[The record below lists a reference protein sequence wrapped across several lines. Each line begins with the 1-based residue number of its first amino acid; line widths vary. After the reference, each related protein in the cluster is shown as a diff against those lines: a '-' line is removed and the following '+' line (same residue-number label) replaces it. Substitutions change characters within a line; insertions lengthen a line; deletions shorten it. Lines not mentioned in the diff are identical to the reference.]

1 MSINMSTYQEI
12 LEAPQLFVQKS
23 GDDNWSREERA
34 FFRQLPDLLKTLR
47 HKWVAIH
54 EEQVVEVG
62 DSLRE
67 VLISV
72 SKRYPKTEVYI
83 QLVDEKLPVA
93 KMLSPR
99 RAMR

>member
-1 MSINMSTYQEI
+1 MSTYQEI
-12 LEAPQLFVQKS
+12 LEAPQLFVPKIK
-23 GDDNWSREERA
+23 DDKWSQEERA
-34 FFRQLPDLLKTLR
+34 FFRQLPDLLNTLR
-47 HKWVAIH
+47 GKWVAVH
-54 EEQVVEVG
+54 EERVVEVG

-72 SKRYPKTEVYI
+72 RKRYPKTEIYI

-99 RAMR
+99 HGMR

>member
-1 MSINMSTYQEI
+1 
-12 LEAPQLFVQKS
+12 
-23 GDDNWSREERA
+23 
-34 FFRQLPDLLKTLR
+34 LKNFITKLI
-47 HKWVAIH
+47 KWVAIH